1 MDINLELTNEED
13 IHYLNGVSENNR
25 EACIKTAIT
34 IGLKSI
40 QMSAVNMDCNSYI
53 EPIREIIT
61 ESTEENGATIRGID
75 DKLDALLHIRTN
87 SSRKGRLSEDICI
100 NRLMQNYPSW
110 DFTNVTQMGHEGD
123 CKAVSPI
130 GDILY
135 EFKSYDTNV
144 NKEQINKFYQD
155 LEITGVKFGIF
166 VSNTSGIVGKNNLE
180 WEIIGSDTL
189 VVYISNMGF
198 NGHGCIMA
206 TELLLA
212 LAANNIM
219 DSENNW
225 LMHQNYQTDEV
236 YANLVQSLDDY
247 RSDTRLINKLHKHV
261 KDHRMKMNT
270 MIDSLES
277 EIFQIVLNSEVT
289 FSKIVGLV
297 ETIKSKDD
305 ITHELNIDD
314 YILQSKHSP
323 KFTSLFI
330 QLHKICAISKLRVSV
345 SDNEWLI
352 HRDSILIAKTRTL
365 KSKVQ
370 LIIHVIP
377 KQLMLDVEH
386 EEYRDKNIIIELND
400 SYKLWETVELRFA

>member
-1 MDINLELTNEED
+1 M
-13 IHYLNGVSENNR
+13 
-25 EACIKTAIT
+25 
-34 IGLKSI
+34 
-40 QMSAVNMDCNSYI
+40 
-53 EPIREIIT
+53 
-61 ESTEENGATIRGID
+61 
-75 DKLDALLHIRTN
+75 
-87 SSRKGRLSEDICI
+87 
-100 NRLMQNYPSW
+100 
-110 DFTNVTQMGHEGD
+110 
-123 CKAVSPI
+123 
-130 GDILY
+130 
-135 EFKSYDTNV
+135 
-144 NKEQINKFYQD
+144 
-155 LEITGVKFGIF
+155 
-166 VSNTSGIVGKNNLE
+166 
-180 WEIIGSDTL
+180 
-189 VVYISNMGF
+189 
-198 NGHGCIMA
+198 
-206 TELLLA
+206 
-212 LAANNIM
+212 
-219 DSENNW
+219 
-225 LMHQNYQTDEV
+225 
-236 YANLVQSLDDY
+236 DDY